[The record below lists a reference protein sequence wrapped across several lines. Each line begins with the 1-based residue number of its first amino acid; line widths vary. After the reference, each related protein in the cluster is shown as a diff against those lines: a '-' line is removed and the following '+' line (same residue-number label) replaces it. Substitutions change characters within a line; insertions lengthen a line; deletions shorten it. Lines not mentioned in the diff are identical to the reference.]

1 MVSNVVITSKD
12 KTLSCLLAALIADRL
27 GLFYLSF
34 SDLVL
39 YNANRPS
46 RKAILSEGGTEWFY
60 KLLHG
65 AAKDLSEYETTSVAI
80 DFDDF
85 DYEVYLAVRNSSVL
99 CYVVTDGDDTDTDG
113 FDVVVR
119 YLGSQQQTANE
130 IAAILTKNPTRV

>member
-12 KTLSCLLAALIADRL
+12 ETLSCLLAALIADRL

-60 KLLHG
+60 KLLH
-65 AAKDLSEYETTSVAI
+65 LSEYETTSVAI

-85 DYEVYLAVRNSSVL
+85 DYEVYLAVRNSSAL